1 MRELPFY
8 NTFFQSTHPP
18 VTELSAQLADAD
30 PAAVQPLLLFGSGS
44 EAIDTVIRLV
54 TYYWQLQDK
63 PGRNVI
69 VSRRGA
75 YHGSTVAAA
84 SVGGFDAMHR
94 QAGLPVGN
102 IFHAP
107 RPAWWAEGGDLSPE
121 DVRVEG
127 RARHAGADRR
137 DRGGARRGLPR
148 GADHGRG
155 RRHHPARDL
164 LARAC
169 GPV

>member
-1 MRELPFY
+1 
-8 NTFFQSTHPP
+8 
-18 VTELSAQLADAD
+18 
-30 PAAVQPLLLFGSGS
+30 
-44 EAIDTVIRLV
+44 VIRLV
-54 TYYWQLQDK
+54 TYYWQLRDK

-107 RPAWWAEGGDLSPE
+107 RPAWWAEGGRPE
-121 DVRVEG
+121 
-127 RARHAGADRR
+127 
-137 DRGGARRGLPR
+137 PR
-148 GADHGRG
+148 GV
-155 RRHHPARDL
+155 RRRRS
-164 LARAC
+164 RATRWR
-169 GPV
+169 

>member
-1 MRELPFY
+1 
-8 NTFFQSTHPP
+8 
-18 VTELSAQLADAD
+18 VTELSAQLAALT
-30 PAAVQPLLLFGSGS
+30 PPQFNRFFYCSSGS

-54 TYYWQLQDK
+54 TYYWQLRDK

-121 DVRVEG
+121 ASGEG

-137 DRGGARRGLPR
+137 DRGGARGGLHR
-148 GADHGRG
+148 GADHGGG
-155 RRHHPARDL
+155 RRGDPARDL
-164 LARAC
+164 LARAV
-169 GPV
+169 GRSEGARHPP